1 MTLCNEA
8 AAEPGRRSVDVFNV
22 ATPSG
27 IGHDEAMAARIYPL
41 HPLPPPIQDALE
53 AVKAP
58 TRVQIAHH
66 LASNPRSRM
75 GDIVKQIGGERH
87 AIQAHLSAMEKVG
100 LVVVSIPGEATTST
114 RWREYTLNQS
124 RWTEL
129 VIRLINYLPS
139 DHGLAQGNVEATSDE
154 QAQVSPT
161 A

>member
-1 MTLCNEA
+1 MTLRNVDA
-8 AAEPGRRSVDVFNV
+8 AGPGPRSVDGANI

-27 IGHDEAMAARIYPL
+27 IGHDEAMAARIYPV
-41 HPLPPPIQDALE
+41 HPLPRSIQDALE

-66 LASNPRSRM
+66 LASNPKSRM
-75 GDIVKQIGGERH
+75 GDIVARIGGERH

-100 LVVVSIPGEATTST
+100 LVVVSIPGEVTTST

-139 DHGLAQGNVEATSDE
+139 DEDLSQGHEPTTLHDEAGVPP
-154 QAQVSPT
+154 AP
-161 A
+161 